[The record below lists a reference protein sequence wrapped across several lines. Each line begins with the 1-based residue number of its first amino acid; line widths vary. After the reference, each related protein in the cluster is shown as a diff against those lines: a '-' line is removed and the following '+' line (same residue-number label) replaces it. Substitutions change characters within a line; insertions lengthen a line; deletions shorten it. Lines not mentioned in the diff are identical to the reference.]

1 MELEKYYN
9 KNLKKLYLSK
19 FLCQNLIKQ
28 VSLSY
33 ISFWLL
39 FKNIKKNTILG
50 FIIVILIGDGKL
62 PFLLKKK
69 SRKQTYFLGLKVILS
84 KNFIYF
90 LQKFLLLYFTGLEQ
104 IVYLNVKQKGMHNL
118 IILKKEFPY
127 APELDLFLDSIMR
140 SLTTTIFK
148 IIVTLHGGRVENI
161 QRVKT
166 PVLLKCTSSKRSQ
179 TVVPWFRLPCWGIF
193 FAQSVGGVEIGY
205 EWCFAWWRRLNTIRA
220 KQLSGE

>member
-148 IIVTLHGGRVENI
+148 IIVTLHGIKFWHHMEI
-161 QRVKT
+161 FT
-166 PVLLKCTSSKRSQ
+166 RS
-179 TVVPWFRLPCWGIF
+179 LGIP
-193 FAQSVGGVEIGY
+193 
-205 EWCFAWWRRLNTIRA
+205 
-220 KQLSGE
+220 LSINRN